1 MAKQII
7 NEDQFIEFCNK
18 ELRNRPDYEEGMEI
32 IGVPE
37 DASGS
42 DLSGYNWK
50 GPDSMPGIVSIV
62 VNKVKEK
69 YELHF
74 TPRKTKKI

>member
-1 MAKQII
+1 MSKKLV
-7 NEDQFIEFCNK
+7 NEDKFIELCNE
-18 ELRNRPDYEEGMEI
+18 ELRNQPDYEEGMEI

-62 VNKVKEK
+62 VKKVKEK
-69 YELHF
+69 YELNV
-74 TPRKTKKI
+74 TPRQQP

>member
-1 MAKQII
+1 MTKQIVD
-7 NEDQFIEFCNK
+7 EDQFITLCNEK
-18 ELRNRPDYEEGMEI
+18 LRRHPSYEEGMEI

-50 GPDSMPGIVSIV
+50 GPDSMPGIVSSV
-62 VNKVKEK
+62 VSKVKEH
-69 YELHF
+69 YELRV
-74 TPRKTKKI
+74 TTR